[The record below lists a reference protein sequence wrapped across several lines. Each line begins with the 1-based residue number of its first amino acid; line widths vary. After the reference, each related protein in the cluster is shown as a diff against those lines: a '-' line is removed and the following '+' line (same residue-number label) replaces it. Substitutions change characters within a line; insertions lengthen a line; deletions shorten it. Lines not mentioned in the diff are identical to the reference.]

1 MWTKFYKKRF
11 APTTKHVPKINVWAA
26 FSSMGVFPL
35 CIFRENMNTDKFLQ
49 ILEGHLLTQAHVF
62 HEDHWRIVMD
72 NDPKHTSKRTK
83 AWVAEHVP
91 NIIPWPAQ
99 SPDLNPIENLFGW
112 VKQELLKL
120 APRTIPELKTKLEAI
135 WNRIERGF
143 LKGYWESMPRRC
155 QMAIDRD
162 GYPIKY

>member
-1 MWTKFYKKRF
+1 
-11 APTTKHVPKINVWAA
+11 
-26 FSSMGVFPL
+26 
-35 CIFRENMNTDKFLQ
+35 
-49 ILEGHLLTQAHVF
+49 
-62 HEDHWRIVMD
+62 MD
-72 NDPKHTSKRTK
+72 NDPKHISKRTK

-143 LKGYWESMPRRC
+143 LKSYWESMPRRC

-162 GYPIKY
+162 DYPIKY

>member
-1 MWTKFYKKRF
+1 MWTKFDKKRF
-11 APTTKHVPKINVWAA
+11 APTTKHVPKIHVWAA

-35 CIFRENMNTDKFLQ
+35 CIFTENMNTDIFIR
-49 ILEGHLLTQAHVF
+49 ILESHLLTQAHVF

-72 NDPKHTSKRTK
+72 NDPKHTSKKTK

-91 NIIPWPAQ
+91 NIILWPAQ

-112 VKQELLKL
+112 VKQELLKQ
-120 APRTIPELKTKLEAI
+120 APRTIPELKNKLEEI
-135 WNRIERGF
+135 WTRIGPYF
-143 LKGYWESMPRRC
+143 LKSYWESILRRC
-155 QMAIDRD
+155 QMAIDKD